1 MEWNL
6 FDAWIDVPLYGQMK
20 YLIYEMCK
28 KEDRYTLLTEND
40 RSDLFTD
47 QPKKGMDEAYH
58 LSYPGEALERLGERM
73 EVTERQQRA
82 LALALARTKSLQEE
96 RMFVGNQLPNF
107 LGKLKRQ
114 LHGDKLFMLGFQ
126 CLMDGTERKEAYE
139 GLLGYPYRELREI
152 LFALSILPED
162 DQLWQAVCQKLN
174 ALLGNERDISV
185 FENAGVYVWLARQVC
200 FHQRMRVYRKK
211 DMDVLKYVLRLPFL
225 NVLGK
230 QDTVLKKLTGNGYAV
245 EELSYLNSLM
255 IREVRFPDSIFPGSI
270 TGEKIAVETCRRFLG
285 SDKVYPRQAYEL
297 CSCLCEAYKEFR
309 IKLNGNQGI
318 LDALIGQVKVKTPE
332 AFRTLYPYI
341 SGKPKFAQWKIF
353 DLTDPKWDG
362 LHTWLPE
369 TEYEECV
376 TESLLAEEEADKLAR
391 ALKRYQ
397 ELTGKDYT
405 EQFWKTSVY
414 KISQV
419 FRHLADLDALPAEAL
434 MEAFL
439 KEYQEKDGEFEN
451 KWKNMAWYL
460 QEYAKKI
467 HSHKAFQVLKL
478 YVERLGVVDIPKLFS
493 FGEIVKSCF
502 MIRYRNCYADAEKL
516 DIVRPFLTEQ
526 EHQQLFYW
534 IEEYQFRHNT
544 EKYLKF
550 LGDTLLN
557 EETRSWLPWEDAREI
572 YFALRK
578 SKMAAETEHR
588 LRELYL
594 TEPEQTALRQK
605 EEEENRRKKGKEKWE
620 RVKKIKKEF
629 TKVVAK
635 NRLKQGLFKRIS
647 DFLAVSYYYRKET
660 AEIAAGYL
668 KDAKTGICLFDD
680 EDLAE
685 LMKLLIQLH
694 RYGEM
699 DLETLKQCIGKAEVK
714 ECEKECREESEKESV
729 HA

>member
-1 MEWNL
+1 M
-6 FDAWIDVPLYGQMK
+6 
-20 YLIYEMCK
+20 
-28 KEDRYTLLTEND
+28 
-40 RSDLFTD
+40 
-47 QPKKGMDEAYH
+47 
-58 LSYPGEALERLGERM
+58 
-73 EVTERQQRA
+73 
-82 LALALARTKSLQEE
+82 
-96 RMFVGNQLPNF
+96 
-107 LGKLKRQ
+107 
-114 LHGDKLFMLGFQ
+114 
-126 CLMDGTERKEAYE
+126 
-139 GLLGYPYRELREI
+139 
-152 LFALSILPED
+152 
-162 DQLWQAVCQKLN
+162 
-174 ALLGNERDISV
+174 
-185 FENAGVYVWLARQVC
+185 
-200 FHQRMRVYRKK
+200 
-211 DMDVLKYVLRLPFL
+211 
-225 NVLGK
+225 
-230 QDTVLKKLTGNGYAV
+230 
-245 EELSYLNSLM
+245 
-255 IREVRFPDSIFPGSI
+255 
-270 TGEKIAVETCRRFLG
+270 
-285 SDKVYPRQAYEL
+285 
-297 CSCLCEAYKEFR
+297 
-309 IKLNGNQGI
+309 
-318 LDALIGQVKVKTPE
+318 
-332 AFRTLYPYI
+332 
-341 SGKPKFAQWKIF
+341 
-353 DLTDPKWDG
+353 
-362 LHTWLPE
+362 
-369 TEYEECV
+369 
-376 TESLLAEEEADKLAR
+376 
-391 ALKRYQ
+391 
-397 ELTGKDYT
+397 
-405 EQFWKTSVY
+405 Y